1 MDIGDD
7 VGMFGVRAINSFV
20 LLDADSIPSNM
31 LWERVRTE
39 LANGRAVRICGELVT
54 PLLERFGI
62 QHGDTR
68 YLPITPSMPPP
79 EWLIRTRDVMLAGA
93 ALLVLSPLLLVLAL
107 AVKLSSPGPIF
118 HAATVVGISKQ
129 HFIWRKFRSMIVV
142 AERQDHAARREQFR
156 AYVEN
161 KRQGKVIDATR
172 VTRLGKF
179 LRRYSLDELPQLW
192 NVVKGDM
199 TLVGPRP
206 CLPYEEE
213 MFPAWSAARF
223 QVRPGLTGVWQ
234 IAGRSRVTFTQGLAM
249 DLYYRYA
256 RSFWLDLYIIVQT
269 ARVIVRG
276 EGGE

>member
-1 MDIGDD
+1 
-7 VGMFGVRAINSFV
+7 MFSVRPRNSFV
-20 LLDADSIPSNM
+20 LLDADSIPTNV
-31 LWERVRTE
+31 LWERVRAQ
-39 LANGRAVRICGELVT
+39 LANGREVRICGELVT
-54 PLLERFGI
+54 PLLERFGV

-68 YLPITPSMPPP
+68 YLPITPHVPPP

-118 HAATVVGISKQ
+118 HVATVVGISKQ

-142 AERQDHAARREQFR
+142 AQRQDHAARREQFR
-156 AYVEN
+156 AYVESN
-161 KRQGKVIDATR
+161 QRGKVIDSKR
-172 VTRLGKF
+172 VTHLGAW
-179 LRRYSLDELPQLW
+179 LRKYSLDELPQLW

-199 TLVGPRP
+199 ALVGPRP
-206 CLPYEEE
+206 CLPYEEV
-213 MFPAWSAARF
+213 MFPTWSAARF

-256 RSFWLDLYIIVQT
+256 RSFWLDLYLIVQT
-269 ARVIVRG
+269 ARVIARG